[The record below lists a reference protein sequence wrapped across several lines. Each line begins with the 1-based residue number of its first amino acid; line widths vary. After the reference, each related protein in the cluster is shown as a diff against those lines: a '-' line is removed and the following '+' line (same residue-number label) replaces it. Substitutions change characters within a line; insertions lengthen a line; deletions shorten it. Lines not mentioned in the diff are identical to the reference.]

1 MLYPVSRLLAAVLT
15 ALAPAHSTV
24 VLARAL
30 AVFRRGVEA
39 LSIAL
44 VAALLLTLPSHA
56 QGLGNGTGKSVVST
70 SQLRAELIAHAPQGV
85 QAGQP
90 LWVGLQLTHQPEWH
104 TYWRNPGDSGLP
116 TQIELKLPAGIS
128 AGEIQW
134 PLPHQLKAGNL
145 TNYGFEKTVLL
156 AVPLTVSAQFKP
168 NATQTLDLQAHAS
181 WLVCRL
187 ECIPQEGDFVLRIP
201 THSSY
206 AAHAPAFDVLA
217 AEQPKAL
224 PNVTATSHFDAQRLV
239 LQVKGLPTSLQGKTM
254 NVFPDAA
261 ELVASA
267 AEQHPRAKQAWQG
280 DAWSVE
286 LPLSNLRLTDPKQ
299 FGFLL
304 TAGEGQARQG
314 FAVSAPVTQAWPAV
328 SELANDAPSAVS
340 TGNERRDAGLLSAEG
355 TLGAEGVLG
364 FALALMGAFIG
375 GLILNLMP
383 CVLPV
388 LAIKLL
394 GFAQHSRAHR
404 AHRVAGM
411 AYTAGVVLSF
421 LALGAGV
428 LALRAAGE
436 QLGWGFQLQSPV
448 VVSVLAAFFTLI
460 ALNLLGLF
468 EFGQIL
474 PSRVASFQHQHPVM
488 DAALSGVLAVAVASP
503 CTAPFMGASLG
514 LAMTLPTWQALS
526 IFVAMGL
533 GLAAPYLLA
542 SFVPAVA
549 RLLPQPGAWMVT
561 LRQLLAFPML
571 ATVVWLI
578 WVLGQQTSLD
588 AAMLALVSL
597 LLIAGLIWSLRL
609 QTPAGRVLA
618 WLFAAALAFS
628 AWTLR
633 EAIDAPTPPAAAA
646 NTPLALDD
654 DAQSGRAS
662 KNPSSTTPSPT
673 WHAWSE
679 ARVAQSLAQGR
690 PVFVD
695 FTAAWCVTC
704 QINKKSTLSNAEVLA
719 DFAAHQV
726 TLMRADWT
734 RRDPAITAAL
744 TALGRSGVPVYVV
757 YAPNR
762 TPQVLSELL
771 SVRQVRD
778 ALAALPAPEP
788 QAPPTGFARPDQP
801 NSTAVITRN

>member
-1 MLYPVSRLLAAVLT
+1 MAPVGHSLHRLGNIWRMLKFISRLW
-15 ALAPAHSTV
+15 
-24 VLARAL
+24 
-30 AVFRRGVEA
+30 
-39 LSIAL
+39 
-44 VAALLLTLPSHA
+44 LLGCLLGSAWA
-56 QGLGNGTGKSVVST
+56 QGLPTAVVST
-70 SQLRAELIAHAPQGV
+70 PQLRVELLAHAPQGV

-116 TQIELKLPAGIS
+116 TQLELNLPAGIS
-128 AGEIQW
+128 AGNVQW
-134 PLPHQLKAGNL
+134 PLPQKLKAGNL

-156 AVPLTVSAQFKP
+156 AVPLTVTQQFKA
-168 NATQTLDLQAHAS
+168 NASQTLDIQVHAN

-187 ECIPQEGDFVLRIP
+187 ECIPQEGDFALRIP
-201 THSSY
+201 IDSSFASN
-206 AAHAPAFDVLA
+206 AAAFEAVL
-217 AEQPKAL
+217 AEQPKQL
-224 PNVTATSHFDAQRLV
+224 PSVKATVRFEAQRIV
-239 LQVKGLPTSLQGKTM
+239 LQVSGLPASLHNKTLQ
-254 NVFPDAA
+254 VFPDTA
-261 ELVASA
+261 ELVESAS
-267 AEQHPRAKQAWQG
+267 EQHPRASQTWQG
-280 DAWSVE
+280 DVWTGQ

-299 FGFLL
+299 VGFLL
-304 TAGEGQARQG
+304 TTGKGAERQG
-314 FAVSAPVTQAWPAV
+314 FMVSAPVTQAWPAV
-328 SELANDAPSAVS
+328 SELPSAPPPVVN
-340 TGNERRDAGLLSAEG
+340 TTATTNDNLLSMDG
-355 TLGAEGVLG
+355 FMG
-364 FALALMGAFIG
+364 FALALAGAFIG

-411 AYTAGVVLSF
+411 AYTTGVVLSF

-448 VVSVLAAFFTLI
+448 VVSVMAGFFTLI
-460 ALNLLGLF
+460 ALNLFGLF

-474 PSRVASFQHQHPVM
+474 PSRVASFQYKHPVL

-514 LAMTLPTWQALS
+514 LAFTLPTWQALT

-533 GLAAPYLLA
+533 GLAAPYLIA

-549 RLLPQPGAWMVT
+549 RLLPHPGPWMIT

-571 ATVVWLI
+571 ATVVWLL

-588 AAMLALVSL
+588 AAMFALGGL
-597 LLIAGLIWSLRL
+597 LLLAAFVWSLKLR
-609 QTPAGRVLA
+609 TPAARVLA
-618 WLFAAALAFS
+618 GLMAAALVWGVLSFAEELNAPANDTS
-628 AWTLR
+628 AV
-633 EAIDAPTPPAAAA
+633 
-646 NTPLALDD
+646 NTSPNNAGNLM
-654 DAQSGRAS
+654 
-662 KNPSSTTPSPT
+662 NPGLT
-673 WHAWSE
+673 WQPWSE
-679 ARVAQSLAQGR
+679 AAVAQSLAQGR

-704 QINKKSTLSNAEVLA
+704 QINKKSTLSNPEVLA
-719 DFAAHQV
+719 DFAVHQV

-744 TALGRSGVPVYVV
+744 TNLGRSGVPVYVLH
-757 YAPNR
+757 APGKA
-762 TPQVLSELL
+762 PVVLSELL
-771 SVRQVRD
+771 STRKLQE
-778 ALAALPAPEP
+778 ALATLPARKP
-788 QAPPTGFARPDQP
+788 
-801 NSTAVITRN
+801 

>member
-1 MLYPVSRLLAAVLT
+1 MLHFVSRLLGAAHSPLALSRLKAIVAHALTVLLCSVWAFAAPSYAQ
-15 ALAPAHSTV
+15 ALASAV
-24 VLARAL
+24 V
-30 AVFRRGVEA
+30 
-39 LSIAL
+39 
-44 VAALLLTLPSHA
+44 TTP
-56 QGLGNGTGKSVVST
+56 
-70 SQLRAELIAHAPQGV
+70 QLRAELMAHAPQGV
-85 QAGQP
+85 QTGQP

-116 TQIELKLPAGIS
+116 TQIELNLPAGIR

-156 AVPLTVSAQFKP
+156 AVPLTVSAKFKP
-168 NATQTLDLQAHAS
+168 NATQTLDIQAHAS

-201 THSSY
+201 ANSSY
-206 AAHAPAFDVLA
+206 AAHASAFDALM
-217 AEQPKAL
+217 AEQPQSL
-224 PNVTATSHFDAQRLV
+224 PSVTATSHFDPQHLV
-239 LQVKGLPTSLQGKTM
+239 LQVKGLPASLQGQTLK
-254 NVFPDAA
+254 VFPDTA

-267 AEQHPRAKQAWQG
+267 AERHPSAQQSWQG
-280 DAWSVE
+280 AVWTVK

-299 FGFLL
+299 FGFLV
-304 TAGEGQARQG
+304 TAGDGSARQG
-314 FAVSAPVTQAWPAV
+314 FAVSAPVTQPWPAV
-328 SELANDAPSAVS
+328 SALPNADTPVASAV
-340 TGNERRDAGLLSAEG
+340 TGNERRDARVLRAEG
-355 TLGAEGVLG
+355 AVGADGVLGFEGVLG
-364 FALALMGAFIG
+364 FALALVGAFLG

-404 AHRVAGM
+404 AHRIAGM

-448 VVSVLAAFFTLI
+448 VVSVLAALFTLI
-460 ALNLLGLF
+460 ALNLFGLF

-474 PSRVASFQHQHPVM
+474 PSRVASFQHQHPVI
-488 DAALSGVLAVAVASP
+488 DATLSGVLAVAVASP

-514 LAMTLPTWQALS
+514 LAMTLPIWQALA

-542 SFVPAVA
+542 SLMPAVA
-549 RLLPQPGAWMVT
+549 RLLPHPGAWMVT

-571 ATVVWLI
+571 ATVVWLL

-588 AAMLALVSL
+588 AAMFALVSL
-597 LLIAGLIWSLRL
+597 LLMAGLIWSLRL
-609 QTPAGRVLA
+609 PTRASRVLA
-618 WLFAAALAFS
+618 GLFATALVFS
-628 AWTLR
+628 AWTLHD
-633 EAIDAPTPPAAAA
+633 AFDAPAPLAATTQA
-646 NTPLALDD
+646 PLALDND
-654 DAQSGRAS
+654 GQNS
-662 KNPSSTTPSPT
+662 PSYNSSPSANVSPT

-734 RRDPAITAAL
+734 RRDPAITDAL

-757 YAPNR
+757 YAPGR
-762 TPQVLSELL
+762 PPQVLSELL

-778 ALAALPAPEP
+778 VLSTLPTPES
-788 QAPPTGFARPDQP
+788 QTPTTDFAQQP
-801 NSTAVITRN
+801 NTLLQSKSTRP

>member
-1 MLYPVSRLLAAVLT
+1 MFHLVSSLLGFTRFVFAAIDLRTLALILALWTQALT
-15 ALAPAHSTV
+15 
-24 VLARAL
+24 
-30 AVFRRGVEA
+30 
-39 LSIAL
+39 
-44 VAALLLTLPSHA
+44 SHA
-56 QGLGNGTGKSVVST
+56 QTLDGASHKAVVST
-70 SQLRAELIAHAPQGV
+70 PQLRAELLVHAPQGV

-116 TQIELKLPAGIS
+116 TQIELNLPAGIT
-128 AGEIQW
+128 AGEMQW
-134 PLPHQLKAGNL
+134 PLPSQLKAGNL

-156 AVPLTVSAQFKP
+156 AVPLTVSPQFKP
-168 NATQTLDLQAHAS
+168 NGVTMLELQAHAN

-187 ECIPQEGDFVLRIP
+187 ECIPQEGDFALRIP
-201 THSSY
+201 INGSFAPNASAFEALQTQQPRALSHVKTSTH
-206 AAHAPAFDVLA
+206 F
-217 AEQPKAL
+217 E
-224 PNVTATSHFDAQRLV
+224 NQRLV
-239 LQVKGLPTSLQGKTM
+239 MQVSGLPAALHGQTLR
-254 NVFPDAA
+254 VFPHIP
-261 ELVASA
+261 ELVVSA
-267 AEQHPRAKQAWQG
+267 AEQHPQARQSWQ
-280 DAWSVE
+280 DDVWTVQ
-286 LPLSNLRLTDPKQ
+286 LPLSNLRMTEPQTL
-299 FGFLL
+299 GFLL
-304 TAGEGQARQG
+304 TTGEGTQRQG
-314 FAVSAPVTQAWPAV
+314 YELQAPITQAWPAV
-328 SELANDAPSAVS
+328 SELTAAPSRSSDNTPTANGAS
-340 TGNERRDAGLLSAEG
+340 SEG
-355 TLGAEGVLG
+355 ILG
-364 FALALMGAFIG
+364 FVLALAGAFLG

-394 GFAQHSRAHR
+394 GFAQHSRAHK
-404 AHRVAGM
+404 AHRIAGM

-460 ALNLLGLF
+460 ALNLFGLF

-474 PSRVASFQHQHPVM
+474 PSRVASFQYKHPVM

-549 RLLPQPGAWMVT
+549 QRLPHPGPWMVT

-571 ATVVWLI
+571 ATVVWLL

-588 AAMLALVSL
+588 TTVFALGGLLLLALF
-597 LLIAGLIWSLRL
+597 IWALK
-609 QTPAGRVLA
+609 QHTPAARGLA
-618 WLFAAALAFS
+618 WLIAAALAWGALNF
-628 AWTLR
+628 AETLN
-633 EAIDAPTPPAAAA
+633 APESNAT
-646 NTPLALDD
+646 T
-654 DAQSGRAS
+654 Q
-662 KNPSSTTPSPT
+662 TTPNPT
-673 WHAWSE
+673 QWQAWSE
-679 ARVAQSLAQGR
+679 AAVAQSLAQGR

-704 QINKKSTLSNAEVLA
+704 QINKKSTLSNSAVLA

-734 RRDPAITAAL
+734 RRDPAITQAL
-744 TALGRSGVPVYVV
+744 TTLGRSGVPVYVL
-757 YAPNR
+757 YAPGQA
-762 TPQVLSELL
+762 PVVLSELL
-771 SVRQVRD
+771 NVSKMHE
-778 ALAALPAPEP
+778 ALANLPTKKP
-788 QAPPTGFARPDQP
+788 
-801 NSTAVITRN
+801 